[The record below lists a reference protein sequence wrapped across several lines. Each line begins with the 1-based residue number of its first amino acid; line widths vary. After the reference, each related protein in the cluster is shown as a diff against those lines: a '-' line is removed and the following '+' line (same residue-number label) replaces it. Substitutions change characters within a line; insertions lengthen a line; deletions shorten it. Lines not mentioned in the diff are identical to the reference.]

1 MYNSRKISISLIVLL
16 ITINISY
23 SQEIP
28 TPTPTEVTELEL
40 GALDLD
46 TKVNLAITTPDYPV
60 TPGDI
65 YILNFFNSIISK
77 SIILRVSSNGS
88 VDISSFGTV
97 DTNGMLYTDFVE
109 VVKNKIDASYED
121 THTQISI
128 RSVGTFQVQIT
139 GEVKTS
145 KLLNVCGLSRLST
158 ILEQNR
164 TSYTSIRNIEVIDSN
179 GKKHIYDLFKAERSG
194 ELDQDPYIRPG
205 DKIVLLKYDRQV
217 SITGEVRRPGTYQL
231 LTGETL
237 FDLVEFYGD
246 GITPYADTNFEITKW
261 DKDKLLSEYIQYVDY
276 NETNTNKV
284 ELNNLDKIKI
294 NSRARQQQMVYFE
307 GAVNGNSTSIV
318 KYQISKGE
326 LLSSAIR
333 FLEDNFP
340 KEADLENTYIEKSG
354 ELKHIFIDLVDLLYN
369 NNKNIDIV
377 LEHNDRIIIPFRQ
390 YFVNIS
396 GEVNSPGRY
405 PFIPNRTW
413 EYYINM
419 AGGFNNQTHSGNKL
433 QILDYTNN
441 EKNKDK
447 LILPEDTIIVPSN
460 DIIYNV
466 NRYTVFIGVIAS
478 VVTSILTVSL
488 LMSQ

>member
-1 MYNSRKISISLIVLL
+1 MHNLKKISIFLILLL
-16 ITINISY
+16 ITITISY

-97 DTNGMLYTDFVE
+97 ETQGMLYSDFVE
-109 VVKNKIDASYED
+109 VVKSKIDASYED

-145 KLLNVCGLSRLST
+145 KLLNVWGLSRLST
-158 ILEQNR
+158 LVEQNL
-164 TSYTSIRNIEVIDSN
+164 TAYTSIRNIEVIDSN
-179 GKKHIYDLFKAERSG
+179 GKKHIYDLYKASRLG
-194 ELDQDPYIRPG
+194 QLDQDPYIRPG
-205 DKIVLLKYDRQV
+205 DKIVLSKYDRKI

-231 LTGETL
+231 LAGETL
-237 FDLVEFYGD
+237 ADVIYNYGD
-246 GITPYADTNFEITKW
+246 GFTLFAATEIEITKW
-261 DKDKLLSEYIQYVDY
+261 NKENLIPEAIEYINYSITKLK
-276 NETNTNKV
+276 EIEIT
-284 ELNNLDKIKI
+284 NLDKIKI
-294 NSRARQQQMVYFE
+294 NSKKDEQQLVYFE
-307 GAVNGNSTSIV
+307 GAVNGNTTSII
-318 KYQISKGE
+318 KYPIREGE

-333 FLEDNFP
+333 FLKNQFP
-340 KEADLENTYIEKSG
+340 IEADLDNTYIELWKES
-354 ELKHIFIDLVDLLYN
+354 KIISIDLIDLLYN
-369 NNKNIDIV
+369 NNKDLDII
-377 LEHNDRIIIPFRQ
+377 LNHNDRITIPFRQ

-405 PFIPNRTW
+405 AYIPNRTW
-413 EYYINM
+413 SYYINM
-419 AGGFNNQTHSGNKL
+419 AGGFNSMTHSGNK
-433 QILDYTNN
+433 IEIIDYNNHRKDLD
-441 EKNKDK
+441 EI
-447 LILPEDTIIVPSN
+447 ILPEDTIIAPAN
-460 DIIYNV
+460 DIIYNI
-466 NRYTVFIGVIAS
+466 NKYTVLVGVIAS

-488 LMSQ
+488 LMGQ

>member
-246 GITPYADTNFEITKW
+246 GITPYADT
-261 DKDKLLSEYIQYVDY
+261 
-276 NETNTNKV
+276 
-284 ELNNLDKIKI
+284 
-294 NSRARQQQMVYFE
+294 
-307 GAVNGNSTSIV
+307 GG
-318 KYQISKGE
+318 
-326 LLSSAIR
+326 
-333 FLEDNFP
+333 
-340 KEADLENTYIEKSG
+340 
-354 ELKHIFIDLVDLLYN
+354 ID
-369 NNKNIDIV
+369 
-377 LEHNDRIIIPFRQ
+377 R
-390 YFVNIS
+390 
-396 GEVNSPGRY
+396 
-405 PFIPNRTW
+405 
-413 EYYINM
+413 
-419 AGGFNNQTHSGNKL
+419 
-433 QILDYTNN
+433 
-441 EKNKDK
+441 
-447 LILPEDTIIVPSN
+447 
-460 DIIYNV
+460 
-466 NRYTVFIGVIAS
+466 
-478 VVTSILTVSL
+478 
-488 LMSQ
+488 